1 MCMLLILNT
10 LLILKKR
17 WNNTPLDEA
26 ILHKNKVKGI
36 RIREQLQTVVDLL
49 QQHIDEYVD
58 TDEDE
63 EDDYFDTD
71 RAGDEYIRPNRSL
84 PSFQSPEISKL

>member
-26 ILHKNKVKGI
+26 ILRGKKVKGI
-36 RIREQLQTVVDLL
+36 RNREELQAVIELL
-49 QQHIDEYVD
+49 KQHIDEYVD
-58 TDEDE
+58 SEDE

-71 RAGDEYIRPNRSL
+71 RPGDEYAGQNRSV
-84 PSFQSPEISKL
+84 PPFQSSEIRKL